1 MGRLA
6 LIWRTSSTET
16 VYQFLPI
23 NSMSHPR
30 THLNEK
36 MLKPN
41 DLKSLILKSTKQ
53 MYTALMNDLE
63 NIIQTVSIIDKVTNP
78 TNHFTHSIDKVVSQ
92 WYLLKDCMIE
102 ELMIDEL
109 VASIWIR
116 MRNRLLQILVDIGH
130 SMFE

>member
-6 LIWRTSSTET
+6 LIWRISSTET

-78 TNHFTHSIDKVVSQ
+78 TNHFTHSIDKAVSQ